1 MQLKLLGHC
10 TVHSLTCFLSS
21 IVILYVTHS
30 SVFFASTAKTSKHSR
45 CQCDCPLHKVYFN
58 RLFGKQDS
66 LHPLSCLCRCE
77 RGPDQL
83 AWWVRAL
90 STAHSSWICSHTSSD
105 HRLQFNKHLHNLTMA
120 TCALM
125 NFHNCSKSACM
136 EHIIHSEQNV
146 FLVPGSAPRCVLLEK
161 KKESGLQDSR
171 DSLQK

>member
-1 MQLKLLGHC
+1 MWLKCSKKQIGQH
-10 TVHSLTCFLSS
+10 TCFNEHHDVSCYTL
-21 IVILYVTHS
+21 V
-30 SVFFASTAKTSKHSR
+30 SVLRLFASTAKTSKHSQ

-58 RLFGKQDS
+58 WLFCKQDS
-66 LHPLSCLCRCE
+66 LLPLSCLCRCE

-90 STAHSSWICSHTSSD
+90 STAHSSWILSHTSSD

-120 TCALM
+120 TCTIL

-146 FLVPGSAPRCVLLEK
+146 FLVPGWAPWCAFLEK
-161 KKESGLQDSR
+161 KTVDLSFKVI
-171 DSLQK
+171 